1 MLMNFLKK
9 IILIQVLSCLVWM
22 VQSCDKN
29 TQAKSN
35 NSETEQILAYE
46 KPVYDPELAAKYG
59 ADDYGMKKYVL
70 AFLKR
75 GPNQDLDS
83 LKKMELQAAHMAN
96 ITRMAE
102 EGKLVLAGPFFGN
115 DDLRG
120 IYIFDVQSI
129 KEAEDLTNSDPA
141 ILEGSLV
148 MELKE
153 WYGSAALVGVNETH
167 NSLMK
172 KQISDN

>member
-1 MLMNFLKK
+1 MYILRKFGLIPILLFLL
-9 IILIQVLSCLVWM
+9 LIG
-22 VQSCDKN
+22 QSCEKN
-29 TQAKSN
+29 VQNESKDS
-35 NSETEQILAYE
+35 QILTEEVQEREEQGFNA
-46 KPVYDPELAAKYG
+46 ELALKYG

-83 LKKMELQAAHMAN
+83 VKKMELQSAHLAN

-115 DDLRG
+115 DELRG
-120 IYIFDVQSI
+120 IYIFDVESLQ
-129 KEAEDLTNSDPA
+129 EAEDLTNSDPA
-141 ILEGSLV
+141 IQAGSLV

-167 NSLMK
+167 KSLMK
-172 KQISDN
+172 TQITEN

>member
-1 MLMNFLKK
+1 MKFHKN
-9 IILIQVLSCLVWM
+9 IVLTSALACLFWIGESCVENT
-22 VQSCDKN
+22 STETKN
-29 TQAKSN
+29 SQ
-35 NSETEQILAYE
+35 SETEKVKESE
-46 KPVYDPELAAKYG
+46 KGAYDPDLAIKFG

-83 LKKMELQAAHMAN
+83 LRKMELQAAHMAN

-120 IYIFDVQSI
+120 IYIFDVQSLQ
-129 KEAEDLTNSDPA
+129 EAEDLTNSDPA
-141 ILEGSLV
+141 IQAGSLV

-153 WYGSAALVGVNETH
+153 WYGSAALVGINETH
-167 NSLMK
+167 QKLMK
-172 KQISDN
+172 KQITEN

>member
-1 MLMNFLKK
+1 MYILRKLGLTPILLFLL
-9 IILIQVLSCLVWM
+9 LIG
-22 VQSCDKN
+22 QSCENKVQNESKDSQIL
-29 TQAKSN
+29 TEDVQ
-35 NSETEQILAYE
+35 ETE
-46 KPVYDPELAAKYG
+46 KHGFDRELAQKYG

-83 LKKMELQAAHMAN
+83 VKKMELQAAHLEN

-120 IYIFDVQSI
+120 IYIFDVQSLQ
-129 KEAEDLTNSDPA
+129 EAEDLTNSDPA
-141 ILEGSLV
+141 IQAGSLV

-167 NSLMK
+167 KSLMK
-172 KQISDN
+172 TQITEN

>member
-1 MLMNFLKK
+1 MNFLKK
-9 IILIQVLSCLVWM
+9 IILIQVLSCLLWM

-35 NSETEQILAYE
+35 NSTTETEQILASE
-46 KPVYDPELAAKYG
+46 KPGYDPELAAKYG

-141 ILEGSLV
+141 IQEGSLV

-172 KQISDN
+172 KQITDN

>member
-1 MLMNFLKK
+1 MNFLKK

-29 TQAKSN
+29 TQAESK
-35 NSETEQILAYE
+35 NSKTETEQIQTSE
-46 KPVYDPELAAKYG
+46 KQGYDPELAEKYG

-83 LKKMELQAAHMAN
+83 VKKMELQAAHMAN

-141 ILEGSLV
+141 IQEGSLV

-172 KQISDN
+172 KQITDN